1 MNINIITLFPEI
13 FKSLEF
19 GLIGQA
25 IDQKKIHINIFN
37 LRKNAI
43 NSYGQVDDKPYGGGE
58 GMVLMADPLERT
70 INIIQYIHKGYVIN
84 MSPQG
89 NNFSQSKAQELV
101 KKNNITII
109 AGRYEGIDQRFINQY
124 VDEEISTGDY
134 ILSGGEFAALILI
147 DACSRFIPGVI
158 DSVIDKEGVV
168 VNSNGM
174 LIQGIIGIGGE
185 KKGYIKIIDKE
196 EIDSKQNIKEKIIVM
211 KSNLTYDF
219 YILLDKLGVQ
229 GIVSGGIDYE
239 TLIFR
244 FLFLYY
250 FSF

>member
-13 FKSLEF
+13 FKSLQF
-19 GLIGQA
+19 GLLGQA

-58 GMVLMADPLERT
+58 GMVLMAEPLERT
-70 INIIQYIHKGYVIN
+70 INSIPNIQKGHVIN

-89 NNFSQSKAQELV
+89 NNFSQSKAKELA
-101 KKNNITII
+101 KQNNITII

-158 DSVIDKEGVV
+158 GNKKSVDLDTF
-168 VNSNGM
+168 SNG
-174 LIQGIIGIGGE
+174 LLKGPVFTRPENFNDSQVPDVLLSGDHERIKQWKENKALKRTFERRPELLNDIKLT
-185 KKGYIKIIDKE
+185 KKQKKLLE
-196 EIDSKQNIKEKIIVM
+196 EWVSK
-211 KSNLTYDF
+211 D
-219 YILLDKLGVQ
+219 IL
-229 GIVSGGIDYE
+229 
-239 TLIFR
+239 
-244 FLFLYY
+244 
-250 FSF
+250 

>member
-25 IDQKKIHINIFN
+25 IDQKKIHINIFD

-58 GMVLMADPLERT
+58 GMVLMAEPLERT
-70 INIIQYIHKGYVIN
+70 INSIPNIQKGHVIN

-158 DSVIDKEGVV
+158 GNKKSVDLDTF
-168 VNSNGM
+168 SNG
-174 LIQGIIGIGGE
+174 LLKGPVFTRPENFNDSQVPDVLLSGDHERIKQWKENKALKRTFERRPELLNDIKLT
-185 KKGYIKIIDKE
+185 KKQKKLLE
-196 EIDSKQNIKEKIIVM
+196 EWVSK
-211 KSNLTYDF
+211 D
-219 YILLDKLGVQ
+219 IL
-229 GIVSGGIDYE
+229 
-239 TLIFR
+239 
-244 FLFLYY
+244 
-250 FSF
+250 